1 MDSSRDLPR
10 PADDGPAP
18 DAPCLD
24 EAAGAGH
31 AIDRPDRPC
40 GAVVFASP
48 HSGRDYPAD
57 LVAASR
63 LDAHSLRRSED
74 CFVDE
79 IFAGVTAVGA
89 PLIRALFPRAYLDVN
104 REAYELDP
112 TMFEDAL
119 PDHCNTRSPR
129 VMAGLGTVARV
140 VASGAEIYARRLRA
154 AEALD
159 RIERLYKPYHR
170 DLAALIEERRAIAG
184 QAILIDCHSM
194 PSVGGPQDF
203 DPGRRR
209 ADVILGDAHGAAC
222 SPVVVDAVAR
232 AFADM
237 GYRVGRNAPYAGGH
251 TTCHYG
257 RPAAG
262 VHALQIEI
270 NRALYMDE
278 RRYAR
283 KPFLAQLAADMR
295 RLAASLIGL
304 EAHSLA
310 A

>member
-1 MDSSRDLPR
+1 MDATGDPPR
-10 PADDGPAP
+10 PADDGPPATG
-18 DAPCLD
+18 AGLD
-24 EAAGAGH
+24 GIAAGH
-31 AIDRPDRPC
+31 AIDRPARPA

-48 HSGRDYPAD
+48 HSGRDYPTD
-57 LVAASR
+57 LLAATR
-63 LDAHSLRRSED
+63 LDAQSLRRSED

-89 PLIRALFPRAYLDVN
+89 PLIRALFPRAYIDPN
-104 REAYELDP
+104 REPYELDP
-112 TMFEDAL
+112 TMFEDDL

-140 VASGAEIYARRLRA
+140 VGSGAEIYARRLRA

-159 RIERLYKPYHR
+159 RIERFYKPYHR
-170 DLAALIEERRAIAG
+170 DLAALVDERRQAAG
-184 QAILIDCHSM
+184 HAILVDCHSM
-194 PSVGGPQDF
+194 PSVGGPHDY

-222 SPVVVDAVAR
+222 SPAVVDAIAR

-237 GYRVGRNAPYAGGH
+237 GYRVGRNAPYAGGY
-251 TTCHYG
+251 TTVHYG
-257 RPAAG
+257 RPAEG
-262 VHALQIEI
+262 VHAIQIEI

-278 RRYAR
+278 RRYVR

-295 RLAASLIGL
+295 RLAAALIGL
-304 EAHSLA
+304 EAQALA